1 MNNQMMAGM
10 NPGMN
15 GMNLGM
21 GMNPGMNGMN
31 LGMGM
36 NQGMPGMGMNGMN
49 MYGMGMNGMNPGML
63 GMGMAGMNQGMGMMN
78 PMVMGGG
85 FNPGMGM
92 NPMMGQGINM
102 SQLTPQQKRYLG
114 YMMGKE
120 MALKKKKTLGQST
133 ETSSDNVSAPISPET
148 EITIKFKKGGSSKE
162 IKMKAGAMIAELL
175 GEYYEKTQ
183 NQGPFKYKGNT
194 LNPEDCTSLL
204 DNGMKDGD
212 EIIVG

>member
-1 MNNQMMAGM
+1 MNNQMMA
-10 NPGMN
+10 
-15 GMNLGM
+15 

-36 NQGMPGMGMNGMN
+36 NQGMPGMGMNGNN
-49 MYGMGMNGMNPGML
+49 MYGMGMNGMNMNGMGMNGMNPGMFGM
-63 GMGMAGMNQGMGMMN
+63 GMGMAGMNPGMGMMN

-85 FNPGMGM
+85 FNPGIGM

-102 SQLTPQQKRYLG
+102 SQLTPEQKRYMG
-114 YMMGKE
+114 YLMGKE
-120 MALKKKKTLGQST
+120 MALKKKKSLGQNT
-133 ETSSDNVSAPISPET
+133 EASSDNVSTPISPET
-148 EITIKFKKGGSSKE
+148 EITIKFKKSGNTKE
-162 IKMKAGAMIAELL
+162 IKMKAGSMIAELL

-212 EIIVG
+212 EILVG

>member
-1 MNNQMMAGM
+1 MNNQMMA
-10 NPGMN
+10 
-15 GMNLGM
+15 

-36 NQGMPGMGMNGMN
+36 NQGMPGMGMNGNN
-49 MYGMGMNGMNPGML
+49 MYGMGMNGMNMNGMGMNGMNPGMFGM
-63 GMGMAGMNQGMGMMN
+63 GMGMAGMNPGMGMMN

-85 FNPGMGM
+85 FNPGIGM
-92 NPMMGQGINM
+92 NPMMGQGMNM
-102 SQLTPQQKRYLG
+102 SQLTPEQKRYMG
-114 YMMGKE
+114 YLMGKE
-120 MALKKKKTLGQST
+120 MALKKKKSLGQNT
-133 ETSSDNVSAPISPET
+133 ETSSDNVSTPISPET
-148 EITIKFKKGGSSKE
+148 EITIKFKKSGNTKE
-162 IKMKAGAMIAELL
+162 IKMKAGSMIAELL

-212 EIIVG
+212 EILVG

>member
-1 MNNQMMAGM
+1 MNNNMNNQMMAGM

-21 GMNPGMNGMN
+21 NGMNPGMNGMN

-49 MYGMGMNGMNPGML
+49 MYGMGMAGMNP
-63 GMGMAGMNQGMGMMN
+63 GMGMMN

-92 NPMMGQGINM
+92 NPMMRQGMNM
-102 SQLTPQQKRYLG
+102 SQLTPEQKRYMG

-120 MALKKKKTLGQST
+120 MALKKKKSLGQNT
-133 ETSSDNVSAPISPET
+133 ETSSENVSTPISPET
-148 EITIKFKKGGSSKE
+148 EITIKFKKGGSIKK

-175 GEYYEKTQ
+175 GEYYEKTK

-204 DNGMKDGD
+204 ENGMKDGD
-212 EIIVG
+212 KIIVG

>member
-1 MNNQMMAGM
+1 MNNQMMA
-10 NPGMN
+10 
-15 GMNLGM
+15 

-36 NQGMPGMGMNGMN
+36 NQGMPGMGMNGNN
-49 MYGMGMNGMNPGML
+49 MYGMGMNGMNMNGMGMNGMNPGMFGM
-63 GMGMAGMNQGMGMMN
+63 GMGMAGMNPGMGMMN

-85 FNPGMGM
+85 FNPGIGM

-102 SQLTPQQKRYLG
+102 SQLTPEQKRYMG
-114 YMMGKE
+114 YLMGKE
-120 MALKKKKTLGQST
+120 MALKKKKSLGQST
-133 ETSSDNVSAPISPET
+133 ETSSDNVSTPISPET
-148 EITIKFKKGGSSKE
+148 EITIKFKKSGTTKE
-162 IKMKAGAMIAELL
+162 IKIKAGSMIAELL

-212 EIIVG
+212 EILVG

>member
-1 MNNQMMAGM
+1 MNNQMMA
-10 NPGMN
+10 
-15 GMNLGM
+15 

-36 NQGMPGMGMNGMN
+36 NQGMPGMGMNGNN
-49 MYGMGMNGMNPGML
+49 MYGMGMNGMNMNGMGMNGMNPGMFGM
-63 GMGMAGMNQGMGMMN
+63 GMGMAGMNPGMGMMN

-85 FNPGMGM
+85 FNPGIGM

-102 SQLTPQQKRYLG
+102 SQLTPEQKRYMG
-114 YMMGKE
+114 YLMGKE
-120 MALKKKKTLGQST
+120 MALKKKKSLGQST
-133 ETSSDNVSAPISPET
+133 ETSSDNVSTPISPET
-148 EITIKFKKGGSSKE
+148 EITIKFKKSGTTKE
-162 IKMKAGAMIAELL
+162 IKMKAGSMIAELL

-212 EIIVG
+212 EILVG

>member
-1 MNNQMMAGM
+1 MNNQMMA
-10 NPGMN
+10 
-15 GMNLGM
+15 

-36 NQGMPGMGMNGMN
+36 NQGMPGMGMNGNN
-49 MYGMGMNGMNPGML
+49 MYGMGMNGMNMNGMGMNGMNPGMFGM
-63 GMGMAGMNQGMGMMN
+63 GMGMAGMNPGMGMMN

-85 FNPGMGM
+85 FNPGIGM

-102 SQLTPQQKRYLG
+102 SQLTPEQKRYMG
-114 YMMGKE
+114 YLMGKE
-120 MALKKKKTLGQST
+120 MALKKKKSLGQNT
-133 ETSSDNVSAPISPET
+133 ETSSDNVSTPISPET
-148 EITIKFKKGGSSKE
+148 EITIKFKKSGNTKE
-162 IKMKAGAMIAELL
+162 IKMKAGSMIAELL

-212 EIIVG
+212 EILVG

>member
-1 MNNQMMAGM
+1 MNNQMMA
-10 NPGMN
+10 
-15 GMNLGM
+15 

-36 NQGMPGMGMNGMN
+36 NQGMPGMGMNGNN
-49 MYGMGMNGMNPGML
+49 MYGMGMNGMNMNGMGMNGMNPGMFGM
-63 GMGMAGMNQGMGMMN
+63 GMGMAGMNPGMGMMN

-85 FNPGMGM
+85 FNPGIGM

-102 SQLTPQQKRYLG
+102 SQLTPEQKRYMG
-114 YMMGKE
+114 YLMGKE
-120 MALKKKKTLGQST
+120 MALKKKKSLGQST
-133 ETSSDNVSAPISPET
+133 ETSSDNVSTPISPET
-148 EITIKFKKGGSSKE
+148 EITIKFKKSGTTKE
-162 IKMKAGAMIAELL
+162 IKMKAGSMIAELL